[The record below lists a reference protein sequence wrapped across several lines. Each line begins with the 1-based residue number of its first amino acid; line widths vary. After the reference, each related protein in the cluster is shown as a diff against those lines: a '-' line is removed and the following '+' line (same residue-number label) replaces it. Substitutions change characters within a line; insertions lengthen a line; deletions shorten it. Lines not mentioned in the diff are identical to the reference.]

1 MTGKLAGEILS
12 KCAENNNFSK
22 EALIEY
28 DSAWRAK
35 IYPELERNWRIKE
48 KYVEMSDELL
58 DEFILAISDF
68 DLKQIR
74 VDDLIEAA
82 KEKFPQILED

>member
-1 MTGKLAGEILS
+1 
-12 KCAENNNFSK
+12 
-22 EALIEY
+22 
-28 DSAWRAK
+28 
-35 IYPELERNWRIKE
+35 
-48 KYVEMSDELL
+48 MSDELL